1 MPQPETKTEP
11 PAADLS
17 AAAGG
22 GGSSRLFIAAVPPPS
37 VRAALVAVQ
46 DALRAGPAPPD
57 AGPRLRWVRP
67 EAMHLTLRFLGETP
81 GARAPAIERA
91 LAATAAAS
99 APIDLRL
106 GALGTFGGRR
116 PRVVWVGLE
125 GDLAALAA
133 CAAMLNRSLAAEGFP
148 DDPRPL
154 RPHLTLARL
163 SGRAGRGAHA
173 RLRSLVAAAPS
184 KPAVA
189 GFRVE
194 ALELIRSE
202 LRPDGPRYTTL
213 LTTGLGGAHRPDLT
227 P

>member
-1 MPQPETKTEP
+1 M
-11 PAADLS
+11 AG
-17 AAAGG
+17 GG

-37 VRAALVAVQ
+37 VRAALVAMQ
-46 DALRAGPAPPD
+46 DALRAGPAAPD
-57 AGPRLRWVRP
+57 AGPRVRWVRP
-67 EAMHLTLRFLGETP
+67 EAMHLTLRFLGGTP
-81 GARAPAIERA
+81 GERAPAIGRA

-99 APIDLRL
+99 PPIGLRL

-163 SGRAGRGAHA
+163 SGRAGRDAHA
-173 RLRSLVAAAPS
+173 RLRSLVAAAAAPS
-184 KPAVA
+184 KPTEA

-213 LTTGLGGAHRPDLT
+213 LTTALGGARRPDLS

>member
-1 MPQPETKTEP
+1 MPAT
-11 PAADLS
+11 DRS
-17 AAAGG
+17 AAGG
-22 GGSSRLFIAAVPPPS
+22 GGGSPRLFIAAVPPPPL
-37 VRAALVAVQ
+37 RAALVAMQ
-46 DALRAGPAPPD
+46 DALRAGTAPPC
-57 AGPRLRWVRP
+57 AGPRVRWVRP

-81 GARAPAIERA
+81 GDRAPAIERA

-125 GDLAALAA
+125 GDLAALDA

-163 SGRAGRGAHA
+163 SGRAGRDAHT
-173 RLRSLVAAAPS
+173 RLLSLVAAAAAPS
-184 KPAVA
+184 SQPAEA

-213 LTTGLGGAHRPDLT
+213 LTTALGGGGNLAR
-227 P
+227 

>member
-1 MPQPETKTEP
+1 MPATETQTDP
-11 PAADLS
+11 P
-17 AAAGG
+17 AGG
-22 GGSSRLFIAAVPPPS
+22 GGSSRLFIAAVPPPA
-37 VRAALVAVQ
+37 VRDALVAAQ
-46 DALRAGPAPPD
+46 DALRACRASG
-57 AGPRLRWVRP
+57 AGPRVRWVRP
-67 EAMHLTLRFLGETP
+67 EVMHLTLRFLGETP
-81 GARAPAIERA
+81 GDRAPAIGRA

-125 GDLAALAA
+125 GDLAALDA
-133 CAAMLNRSLAAEGFP
+133 CAAMLNRSLAAAGFP

-154 RPHLTLARL
+154 RPHLTLARVP
-163 SGRAGRGAHA
+163 GRGGREAYA
-173 RLRSLVAAAPS
+173 RLLSLVAAAAS
-184 KPAVA
+184 SQPAAA

-202 LRPDGPRYTTL
+202 LRPAGPRYTTL
-213 LTTGLGGAHRPDLT
+213 LTTPLGGGGSRT

>member
-1 MPQPETKTEP
+1 MPATETKTAP
-11 PAADLS
+11 PTADRS
-17 AAAGG
+17 AAGG
-22 GGSSRLFIAAVPPPS
+22 GGSSRLFIAAVPPPP
-37 VRAALVAVQ
+37 VRAALVAMQ
-46 DALRAGPAPPD
+46 EALRAGLAAPD

-81 GARAPAIERA
+81 GDRAPAIERA

-106 GALGTFGGRR
+106 GALGTSGGHR

-163 SGRAGRGAHA
+163 SGRAGRDAHA
-173 RLRSLVAAAPS
+173 RLLSLVAAPPS
-184 KPAVA
+184 KPTPA

-213 LTTGLGGAHRPDLT
+213 LTTALGVGGNLT